1 MILNEFRTF
10 VGDMK
15 KVAEEIIPKLELES
29 IWKARELLACSC
41 SNTLRVSSVSYGR
54 SDSGSVLSW
63 AAAAAICLNIYLIKN
78 RALLSYAK
86 TR

>member
-29 IWKARELLACSC
+29 LSSLKDISRSTQVYCVFLLIS
-41 SNTLRVSSVSYGR
+41 
-54 SDSGSVLSW
+54 
-63 AAAAAICLNIYLIKN
+63 I
-78 RALLSYAK
+78 
-86 TR
+86 